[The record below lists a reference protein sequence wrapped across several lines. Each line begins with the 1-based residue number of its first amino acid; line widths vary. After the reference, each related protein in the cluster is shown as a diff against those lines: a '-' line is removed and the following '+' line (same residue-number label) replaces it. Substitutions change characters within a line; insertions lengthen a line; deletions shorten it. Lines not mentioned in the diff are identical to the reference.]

1 MQKLTKNS
9 LKMNNLQSILFQ
21 KYKDKNLASLYIANY
36 DSTLINP
43 EKWANDFINLFTK
56 IEDHP
61 DVLKLHK
68 DDKENEYRVES
79 KSIREFLKFINYRP
93 LQLEKK
99 FIFIFDAH
107 DISTIVS
114 NKLLKVFEELGTN
127 FCLFLM
133 VPDNAPI
140 MPTVSSRAIKIQIQ
154 NSNAPARLSLDF
166 SAINTPQE
174 LLAFIKQNRD
184 NDSQIDKNFIEQII
198 NNLLSQSSKSPDN
211 YSKLNEILKILS
223 DNEIFNSFN
232 NSKQSRMARFFP

>member
-1 MQKLTKNS
+1 
-9 LKMNNLQSILFQ
+9 MNNLQSILFQ
-21 KYKDKNLASLYIANY
+21 KYKAKNLASLYIANY
-36 DSTLINP
+36 DSTLTNP
-43 EKWANDFINLFTK
+43 EQWANDFINLFTK

-68 DDKENEYRVES
+68 DDKENEYKVES

-114 NKLLKVFEELGTN
+114 NKLLKVFEELGPHL
-127 FCLFLM
+127 CLFLM

-140 MPTVSSRAIKIQIQ
+140 LPTVSSRAIKIQIK
-154 NSNAPARLSLDF
+154 NSNAPARLTLDY
-166 SAINTPQE
+166 SGINTPQE
-174 LLAFIKQNRD
+174 LLAFIKQNQD

-198 NNLLSQSSKSPDN
+198 NNTLKQCVDNPKAFPKLDELLH
-211 YSKLNEILKILS
+211 ILS
-223 DNEIFNSFN
+223 DNETFNNFN